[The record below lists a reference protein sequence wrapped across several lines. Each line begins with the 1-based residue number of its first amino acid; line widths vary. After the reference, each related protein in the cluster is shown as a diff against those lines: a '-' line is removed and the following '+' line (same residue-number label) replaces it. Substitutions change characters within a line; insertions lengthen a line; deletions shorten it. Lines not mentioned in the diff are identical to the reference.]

1 MIYLLITA
9 LFVMAA
15 LLAAID
21 HLCRHHGG
29 GPVLW
34 RWFSGQPLDGK
45 YRTNATWLRTAT
57 RVLHPTGHAVRW
69 HHMPRISRA
78 AIRTGGTLAPVAVLY
93 GLWVNRPLTLAFV
106 IFVFASSLVLGGW
119 LAVRKITL
127 ARHRR
132 RWVTPL
138 HRALAPVLGVSL
150 AERPQSWLS
159 VEPDRS
165 GVTIALPDHFASR
178 PAQKAAVIDV
188 VKAKLALEAPE
199 VIWDERGHRPVA
211 RFRAQPAPPR
221 KVGADLILPAIAES
235 RATDLVLGLGRGSRT
250 VSASLDDDSPHVML
264 SQGPGSGKSTTARL
278 ILAQQLAKG
287 AVGMIWDYKRISLP
301 WARGLPNVVY
311 CKTAAEIHAGA
322 IWLLHEIERRNEV
335 ADAGADIEGR
345 VHAIV
350 GPRIIVIAE
359 EMNATMNR
367 LRAYWNDVRESG
379 DPARSPAVEAI
390 EDASFM
396 GRQVLCN
403 IVFIGQKMSAR
414 ASASGEARETMG
426 IRVLGRYTASTWKML
441 VPEVPF
447 APSRNEQ
454 GRVQVVTGGAA
465 RETQVGFLTGHQAR
479 QLALSGAV
487 TPWPSPIPGMPH
499 LTRVVPV
506 ALGENPGP
514 DQGSVTV
521 TVLPQEPDC
530 DAVKLSDAVDLG
542 IVTLSLT
549 AARKAS
555 HRPGFPQPVGW
566 EGLARTYDPD
576 ELREWERTR
585 PRALAREGLR

>member
-1 MIYLLITA
+1 MMFLLVPP
-9 LFVMAA
+9 LLVLA
-15 LLAAID
+15 LLLATLD
-21 HLCRHHGG
+21 HLFRHHGV

-45 YRTNATWLRTAT
+45 YRTSATWVRPAT

-69 HHMPRISRA
+69 HHMPRSTRA
-78 AIRTGGTLAPVAVLY
+78 VIRTGVTVAPFAVMY
-93 GLWVNRPLTLAFV
+93 GLWANKPLTLVFV
-106 IFVFASSLVLGGW
+106 IAVFAVSAVLGSW
-119 LAVRKITL
+119 LAVRKVRL

-165 GVTIALPDHFASR
+165 GATVALPDHFSSR

-199 VIWDERGHRPVA
+199 VTWDERGHRPVV

-221 KVGADLILPAIAES
+221 KVDADLILPALAEAKS
-235 RATDLVLGLGRGSRT
+235 TDLVLGLGRGGRP
-250 VSASLDDDSPHVML
+250 VIASLDDDSPHVML
-264 SQGPGSGKSTTARL
+264 SQGSGSGKSTTAKL
-278 ILAQQLAKG
+278 ILSQQLAKG
-287 AVGMIWDYKRISLP
+287 AIGLVWDYKRISLS
-301 WARGLPNVVY
+301 WAKGLPNVVY
-311 CKTAAEIHAGA
+311 CKTAAEIHAA
-322 IWLLHEIERRNEV
+322 ALWLLHEVERRNEV

-345 VHAIV
+345 VHANV

-367 LRAYWNDVRESG
+367 LRAYWRDVG
-379 DPARSPAVEAI
+379 DGGRSPAVEAI
-390 EDASFM
+390 EDSHFM

-403 IVFIGQKMSAR
+403 IVSTGQRMSVR

-426 IRVLGRYTASTWKML
+426 IRILGRYTASTWKML

-447 APSRNEQ
+447 VPSRNEP
-454 GRVQVVTGGAA
+454 GRVQAVTGGVA
-465 RETQVGFLTGHQAR
+465 RETQVGRLTGYQAR
-479 QLALSGAV
+479 QLSLSGTV

-499 LTRVVPV
+499 LTRVTGP
-506 ALGENPGP
+506 ALSENPGS
-514 DQGSVTV
+514 DLGNVTV
-521 TVLPQEPDC
+521 TGPLEGPDC
-530 DAVKLSDAVDLG
+530 DALKLSDAVDLG
-542 IVTLSLT
+542 ILTLSLT

-555 HRPGFPQPVGW
+555 HRPGFPQPVGR

-576 ELREWERTR
+576 ELREWERSR
-585 PRALAREGLR
+585 PRALPRDEAMRS